1 MLENLTPSGYLA
13 FQLPAINMPVVYYRR
28 NAGEHETQG
37 VIDTI
42 VIEPDLERFTMTW
55 RSSLPL
61 RRNMFEVEQVL
72 VGEMP
77 RSWHRARE
85 LGKTYYP
92 SLGALVAAR
101 KGGD

>member
-13 FQLPAINMPVVYYRR
+13 FRCRPSTFPLSSTAETRKQ
-28 NAGEHETQG
+28 ETQA

-42 VIEPDLERFTMTW
+42 VIEPDLDRFTMTW

-72 VGEMP
+72 AGEMP

-92 SLGALVAAR
+92 SLGALVASK
-101 KGGD
+101 KGSR